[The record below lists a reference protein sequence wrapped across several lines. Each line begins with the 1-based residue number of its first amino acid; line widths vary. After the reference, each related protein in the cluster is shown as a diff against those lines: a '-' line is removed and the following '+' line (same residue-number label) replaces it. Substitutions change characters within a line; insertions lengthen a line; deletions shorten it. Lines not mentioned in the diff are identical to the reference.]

1 MKIAAHPEN
10 MLKYKELLN
19 TVITLT
25 QVNSYFAKV
34 LNENISKFGLNLTD
48 FSVLDLLFQKGEQ
61 TTQKIGEK
69 MLITSG
75 SITYIVNKL
84 EKMELICR
92 NKSETDKRITYIKLT
107 KKGRKTIFELLPLQI
122 EKINEIFSDFSRE
135 DLINLNHLLKKF
147 NFSFQI

>member
-1 MKIAAHPEN
+1 
-10 MLKYKELLN
+10 MLKHKELLN

-25 QVNSYFAKV
+25 QVNGYFTKV